1 MASKIYTMTWTDDDG
16 ERRAY
21 RVEGEAL
28 LGRDPGDPSYTV
40 LIKTGSSRID
50 TGVHDA
56 SVSRTHAR
64 ISPAPEG
71 VLVADVGTRGRG
83 STNGTYVN
91 EERVPPGESVVAR
104 PGDTVRFGL
113 YTVMRVGMERED
125 GRLTVVRPGESIIL
139 PRDQITSVEEVPGV
153 EAADLGG
160 GKVALYFSSDAPSQ
174 SIDLGVE
181 KVRVEKKPG
190 PGREASLIL
199 DMRLKLVEAKRLLEL
214 SPPRLEEAAVKLAV
228 LVRLRRYRSVIAEEA
243 GEDIVGELE
252 STLEAV
258 RSGRVIPGTEA
269 RLQNLASLLLE
280 IVDSIRLAGV

>member
-1 MASKIYTMTWTDDDG
+1 MAPNTYTMTWTDDDG

-21 RVEGEAL
+21 SVKEEAL
-28 LGRDPGDPSYTV
+28 LGRDPGDPSYNV
-40 LIKTGSSRID
+40 IIKTPTARIE

-56 SVSRTHAR
+56 SVSRVHAR
-64 ISPAPEG
+64 LAPAPEG

-113 YTVMRVGMERED
+113 YTVMKVGVERED

-139 PRDQITSVEEVPGV
+139 PRDRLPSLEGVPGV

-160 GKVALYFSSDAPSQ
+160 GRVALYFSSSAPSQ

-181 KVRVEKKPG
+181 RVRVDKKAG

-199 DMRLKLVEAKRLLEL
+199 DMRLKLVEAKRLLEQ
-214 SPPRLEEAAVKLAV
+214 SPPKLGEAAVKLAV
-228 LVRLRRYRSVIAEEA
+228 LVRLRRYRSIIAEEA